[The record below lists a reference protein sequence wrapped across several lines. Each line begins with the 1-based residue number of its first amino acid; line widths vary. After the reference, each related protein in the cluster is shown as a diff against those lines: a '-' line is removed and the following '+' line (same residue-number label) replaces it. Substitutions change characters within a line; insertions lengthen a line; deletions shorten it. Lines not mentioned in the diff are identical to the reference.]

1 MNIVSWT
8 AKQKVLNDWI
18 FLITGEF
25 IFDIKCIC
33 CLVTFVIQFYYW
45 YREVYHSLFFFYLFK
60 CLKQIA
66 HWWYKG
72 RQKLGLVA
80 MIILFTHQLSLIDGC
95 INASVVMNSQMSL
108 QNGVKVR
115 QFILQNQY
123 KTYNYKWC
131 QINPLF
137 FITYMYHFILD
148 HRGFKWLF
156 TLDCYLSFHML
167 YK

>member
-8 AKQKVLNDWI
+8 AKQKVLNDWNFI
-18 FLITGEF
+18 ITGEF

-33 CLVTFVIQFYYW
+33 CLVTFCHSILPRDFLVLINIERYIIAFFY
-45 YREVYHSLFFFYLFK
+45 YLFK

-80 MIILFTHQLSLIDGC
+80 MIILFTHQLSLMDGC

-131 QINPLF
+131 QINPF
-137 FITYMYHFILD
+137 FYYIHV
-148 HRGFKWLF
+148 
-156 TLDCYLSFHML
+156 SFHL
-167 YK
+167 TSQRF

>member
-1 MNIVSWT
+1 MISNVSVVLLLLSFNFTINIERYII
-8 AKQKVLNDWI
+8 A
-18 FLITGEF
+18 
-25 IFDIKCIC
+25 
-33 CLVTFVIQFYYW
+33 
-45 YREVYHSLFFFYLFK
+45 FFFYLFK

-131 QINPLF
+131 QINPF
-137 FITYMYHFILD
+137 FLLHTCIISSYITEVLN
-148 HRGFKWLF
+148 
-156 TLDCYLSFHML
+156 DCLLSFHML